1 MVGIFLF
8 CQPVNKPRSF
18 ISVAKQGSKS
28 VATKEEK
35 RGRVGKGRSYTSAIA
50 ISTTLNWLVRAG

>member
-1 MVGIFLF
+1 MVEIFLF

-18 ISVAKQGSKS
+18 ISVAKQGSES

-35 RGRVGKGRSYTSAIA
+35 RGRVERGDTKERKKEGWERGGATHR
-50 ISTTLNWLVRAG
+50 L